1 MEQDGK
7 SDICS
12 QINLMSSIQS
22 QQVELSKLASS
33 LQSEKDREK
42 YIKVIEMSKVIQ
54 SKLEALQDVKCKP
67 HTNINRRMI
76 KKNSTWSLNNIHPEL
91 YHSSSESGSSRS
103 SHTSDASTTYC
114 GNAPA
119 VLFTDSPSRYHT
131 YNGHSY
137 RVIDRVTSLQFQ
149 TNSSYIRRP
158 SADTILVDVC
168 SKEYEKNVVF
178 VTPNRKQ
185 TITTTKRRISFAPE
199 DIVSSDD
206 DDEEIVS
213 VSDIHVAV
221 RRDASLFKIEKVPS
235 KEESPVALEALH
247 PLDEHAL
254 LNENKDNLGVTAG
267 LLTPPYSPQ
276 FDINTAEISSEP
288 LILLPHIIHVQKLN
302 QYTIIKA
309 NAITLQNV
317 SGLLYKTF
325 NSFNGNAVLLLK
337 IVIVSLDSQCS
348 ENQRR
353 YGFTFW
359 WQNNHTFLQ
368 QNDDD
373 AKFALAPDSLVRE
386 ALITWT
392 ESQNEQFKGALLP
405 SLSESDEILRDG
417 RKIYIVYNA
426 SLFP

>member
-1 MEQDGK
+1 
-7 SDICS
+7 
-12 QINLMSSIQS
+12 
-22 QQVELSKLASS
+22 LASS

-54 SKLEALQDVKCKP
+54 SKLEALQDTQLLTC
-67 HTNINRRMI
+67 
-76 KKNSTWSLNNIHPEL
+76 EL
-91 YHSSSESGSSRS
+91 
-103 SHTSDASTTYC
+103 
-114 GNAPA
+114 
-119 VLFTDSPSRYHT
+119 DSPSRYHT

-168 SKEYEKNVVF
+168 SKEYEKNVV
-178 VTPNRKQ
+178 
-185 TITTTKRRISFAPE
+185 
-199 DIVSSDD
+199 DD

-235 KEESPVALEALH
+235 KEESP
-247 PLDEHAL
+247 
-254 LNENKDNLGVTAG
+254 DNLGVTAG
-267 LLTPPYSPQ
+267 LLTPPHSPQ

-288 LILLPHIIHVQKLN
+288 LILLPHIIHVQKKTHQSLKGLLKRSYQLN

-317 SGLLYKTF
+317 SGLLYKTS

-386 ALITWT
+386 ALITWI
-392 ESQNEQFKGALLP
+392 ESQNEQFKGSLLP

-426 SLFP
+426 SL